1 MNENLDIFILTYK
14 DFKQQVSDN
23 VYKVVSCVDDKINT
37 TLPVLYDTEKSN
49 NENGIEDTITDWNSF
64 YSELTMT
71 YWLWKNHQLKDY
83 VGICQYRRYFQFMDD
98 IPNMDEIFKEHDAIL
113 PTPYQFQGNVKA
125 HYFTYHNI
133 LDLDI
138 MLEVIDELYP
148 QYKEEADIVMK
159 GNTFYPCNMLIMKKQ
174 DFKKYCEFV
183 FNVIDGYLDKLNV
196 EYLEDIEKRVKN
208 DWSNYH
214 KPFYPN
220 NTVWYQMRIGGFL
233 AERLLNIFA
242 KYHFKNVMH
251 VPIVITEE
259 KY

>member
-1 MNENLDIFILTYK
+1 MASAMIHIAVANEIN
-14 DFKQQVSDN
+14 
-23 VYKVVSCVDDKINT
+23 KVLKMDQRKLLIGSIAPDMGKLIGRGKLIT
-37 TLPVLYDTEKSN
+37 HFL
-49 NENGIEDTITDWNSF
+49 GED
-64 YSELTMT
+64 
-71 YWLWKNHQLKDY
+71 
-83 VGICQYRRYFQFMDD
+83 GPDD
-98 IPNMDEIFKEHDAIL
+98 IPNMDEIFKEYDAIL
-113 PTPYQFQGNVKA
+113 PTPYQVQGNVKA
-125 HYFTYHNI
+125 HYFTYHNVV
-133 LDLDI
+133 DLDI
-138 MLEVIDELYP
+138 MLEVINELYP
-148 QYKEEADIVMK
+148 QYKDDADAVMK

-214 KPFYPN
+214 KPFHPN